1 MRSLGSSNSTIDEI
15 IQRHKND
22 YEITVR
28 ALNLPVQSLERLD
41 KLDEDLN
48 PLRVSVKCVIILI
61 SHKYSTEIFNIFY
74 TLFQVCWLASMTR
87 GLTSVD
93 EVTNCLH
100 AQIMIDKLREDLQWR
115 SAGRQND
122 DRPGMSK
129 FFNVLAV
136 YCVTYLVVYRYLVYW
151 IFQYSVSF
159 PISVVLNVYCE
170 GRNLPKLPPL
180 RISQL
185 N

>member
-1 MRSLGSSNSTIDEI
+1 
-15 IQRHKND
+15 
-22 YEITVR
+22 
-28 ALNLPVQSLERLD
+28 
-41 KLDEDLN
+41 
-48 PLRVSVKCVIILI
+48 
-61 SHKYSTEIFNIFY
+61 
-74 TLFQVCWLASMTR
+74 MTR

-100 AQIMIDKLREDLQWR
+100 AQIMIDKLSEDLQWR

-170 GRNLPKLPPL
+170 GRNSPKLPPL

-185 N
+185 IQKSRKQAAKRYRGKGGRGERLAIPDNSTPQREENFHVRLQKRIGEIETGIASYRRQNRPTN

>member
-1 MRSLGSSNSTIDEI
+1 
-15 IQRHKND
+15 
-22 YEITVR
+22 
-28 ALNLPVQSLERLD
+28 
-41 KLDEDLN
+41 
-48 PLRVSVKCVIILI
+48 
-61 SHKYSTEIFNIFY
+61 
-74 TLFQVCWLASMTR
+74 MTR

-100 AQIMIDKLREDLQWR
+100 AQIMIDKLSEDLQWR

-136 YCVTYLVVYRYLVYW
+136 YCVKHLVVYRFLVYW

-159 PISVVLNVYCE
+159 PILVVLNVYCE

>member
-1 MRSLGSSNSTIDEI
+1 
-15 IQRHKND
+15 
-22 YEITVR
+22 
-28 ALNLPVQSLERLD
+28 
-41 KLDEDLN
+41 
-48 PLRVSVKCVIILI
+48 
-61 SHKYSTEIFNIFY
+61 
-74 TLFQVCWLASMTR
+74 MTR

-93 EVTNCLH
+93 EMTNCLH
-100 AQIMIDKLREDLQWR
+100 AQIMIDKLSEDLQWR

-185 N
+185 NKKFRKQAAKRYRGKEGSGWLFPTMALPRGKKTFMLSSKKGLAILKQLSQVTGDKT